1 MSGGGERDG
10 DGTLMVQ
17 LSLSKLYV
25 LIHFC
30 CDGEHLQSFPAEQ
43 TQMAANSSQASPA
56 EELTAFYG
64 LAVESALD
72 NTLQ

>member
-1 MSGGGERDG
+1 
-10 DGTLMVQ
+10 MVQ
-17 LSLSKLYV
+17 LSLSKIYV

-30 CDGEHLQSFPAEQ
+30 WDGEHLQSFPAKQ
-43 TQMAANSSQASPA
+43 IQMAGNSSETSPA

-64 LAVESALD
+64 PAFGSSLD

>member
-1 MSGGGERDG
+1 
-10 DGTLMVQ
+10 MVQ

-30 CDGEHLQSFPAEQ
+30 WDGEHLHRFPAKQ
-43 TQMAANSSQASPA
+43 IQMAGNSSETLPA
-56 EELTAFYG
+56 QELTAFYG
-64 LAVESALD
+64 LALESSLD